1 MLNLYGICLNKMK
14 IDIYTKT
21 TCPYSTMAKQVLELN
36 GYEFKETVLDDDD
49 KRTQFYESCGDY
61 DALDAALDTTAR
73 RSDAGLFEIKK
84 RKEAARALTR

>member
-36 GYEFKETVLDDDD
+36 GYEFKETVLDDND
-49 KRTQFYESCGDY
+49 KRTQFYESCGENVNPVPEIFVDGERIGGFQH
-61 DALDAALDTTAR
+61 LL
-73 RSDAGLFEIKK
+73 RSNLIS
-84 RKEAARALTR
+84 